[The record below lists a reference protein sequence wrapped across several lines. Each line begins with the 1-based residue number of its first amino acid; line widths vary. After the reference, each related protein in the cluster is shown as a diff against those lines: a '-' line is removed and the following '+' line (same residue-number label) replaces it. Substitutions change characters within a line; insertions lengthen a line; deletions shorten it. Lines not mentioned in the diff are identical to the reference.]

1 MKQKILVVEITNF
14 IFFIGLDYNLTFEIK
29 ILEVENIF
37 LFEISDNDLET
48 FPMYLWFTEG
58 LW

>member
-14 IFFIGLDYNLTFEIK
+14 IFLIGLDYNLTFEIK
-29 ILEVENIF
+29 ILEAENIF

-48 FPMYLWFTEG
+48 FPMYL
-58 LW
+58 